1 MIDWIK
7 QLIEVES
14 VLKYE
19 GFELTRT
26 LTPEEQ
32 SKAKEIVAVGTNG
45 NFVYWPSKYGYR
57 GEILQRKMLAWDDLY
72 SVLLQLPFCQC
83 EQILLPLDDGILELF
98 RRRDPERL
106 EKLLV
111 QGYII
116 AKPHV
121 RKLDQFVAIS
131 IYLYSHFV
139 NYDED
144 GYGGGEDDYYIIGII
159 DPQGRW
165 ALPPQ
170 VCADFRIGTVEE
182 SDSSTFIPVAERK
195 YLFHTLS

>member
-1 MIDWIK
+1 MNTIDWIK

-14 VLKYE
+14 VLKYV

-26 LTPEEQ
+26 LTEEEQ

-45 NFVYWPSKYGYR
+45 NFVYWPNQYGYR
-57 GEILQRKMLAWDDLY
+57 GEILQRKMIAWEDLY

-83 EQILLPLDDGILELF
+83 EQILLPLDEDILEFF
-98 RRRDPERL
+98 RRRDPETL
-106 EKLLV
+106 EKLLA
-111 QGYII
+111 QGFIV

-121 RKLDQFVAIS
+121 RKLDQFIAIS

-144 GYGGGEDDYYIIGII
+144 GYGGGEDDYYIVGII

-170 VCADFRIGTVEE
+170 VCVDFNKSTVEE
-182 SDSSTFIPVAERK
+182 SEPSTFIPDAERK
-195 YLFHTLS
+195 LLQIG

>member
-1 MIDWIK
+1 MNTIDWIK

-45 NFVYWPSKYGYR
+45 NFVYWPNKYGYR
-57 GEILQRKMLAWDDLY
+57 GEILQRKMIAWNDLY

-83 EQILLPLDDGILELF
+83 EQMLLPLDEEILEFF
-98 RRRDPERL
+98 RRRDPETL
-106 EKLLV
+106 EKLLA
-111 QGYII
+111 QGFII

-121 RKLDQFVAIS
+121 RKLDQFIAIS

-170 VCADFRIGTVEE
+170 VCVDFRRGTVEDTDPSE
-182 SDSSTFIPVAERK
+182 FLPENMRK
-195 YLFHTLS
+195 QIFV